1 MNALLKFAD
10 DQVRSLII
18 TQEVCT
24 NVTMLHDV
32 GEMIIWGL
40 DVYNFKLQSNFK
52 NCAVALKL
60 YSN

>member
-18 TQEVCT
+18 TQEDCT

-52 NCAVALKL
+52 IVQ
-60 YSN
+60 